1 MKRRNFITLLGGTAV
16 AGPLRAFAQT
26 PAKVYR
32 VGLLGPGGLT
42 AGPFEVALIRGL
54 AKHGY
59 VPDGNLALDR
69 RGAGGHPESLPQ
81 LVAEFVASKV
91 EVIIALGYQPVL
103 AAKQGTTLPVVA
115 FSAGDPVATGL
126 ADSLARPGGHL
137 TGISDVSAEVTPKR
151 LQLLKE
157 FAPGLQRVAMLW
169 NADDLAMTLRFEA
182 AEAGAQCWV
191 SASSHWA
198 CASPTISTKRS
209 KQ

>member
-26 PAKVYR
+26 LAKVYR

-103 AAKQGTTLPVVA
+103 ARIGWGVLGEV
-115 FSAGDPVATGL
+115 FSRV
-126 ADSLARPGGHL
+126 
-137 TGISDVSAEVTPKR
+137 ISDFLFHQSIVLMKGDSIAKET
-151 LQLLKE
+151 LKKSE
-157 FAPGLQRVAMLW
+157 NAPMARCKSLIFL
-169 NADDLAMTLRFEA
+169 DPE
-182 AEAGAQCWV
+182 
-191 SASSHWA
+191 
-198 CASPTISTKRS
+198 STKWNFS
-209 KQ
+209 VFP

>member
-81 LVAEFVASKV
+81 LVAAHGASKV
-91 EVIIALGYQPVL
+91 EVIIALGYQPVPP
-103 AAKQGTTLPVVA
+103 ANQG
-115 FSAGDPVATGL
+115 
-126 ADSLARPGGHL
+126 
-137 TGISDVSAEVTPKR
+137 
-151 LQLLKE
+151 
-157 FAPGLQRVAMLW
+157 
-169 NADDLAMTLRFEA
+169 
-182 AEAGAQCWV
+182 
-191 SASSHWA
+191 
-198 CASPTISTKRS
+198 
-209 KQ
+209 

>member
-42 AGPFEVALIRGL
+42 AGPFEAPLIRGL
-54 AKHGY
+54 AQHGY
-59 VPDGNLALDR
+59 VPDENLALDR
-69 RGAGGHPESLPQ
+69 RGAGGHPDHLPQ

-151 LQLLKE
+151 LLLCH
-157 FAPGLQRVAMLW
+157 P
-169 NADDLAMTLRFEA
+169 
-182 AEAGAQCWV
+182 
-191 SASSHWA
+191 
-198 CASPTISTKRS
+198 STVG
-209 KQ
+209 